1 MTVAADDRRLFFLL
15 SAGLRR
21 VQRWVERRARDEG
34 GLTGT
39 QAGLLFML
47 GKDGGVLIG
56 EAAEALDVAPSA
68 MTGLVDRM
76 ERANLIERRAD
87 ARDGRAQ
94 RLYLTDA
101 GRKGRERAKAALGDL
116 NDRLAEGF
124 SEPELAVVARW
135 LRDLNTKFPKD
146 EET

>member
-1 MTVAADDRRLFFLL
+1 MTVVADDRRLFFLP

-56 EAAEALDVAPSA
+56 EAAETLDVAPSA
-68 MTGLVDRM
+68 MSGLVDRM

-101 GRKGRERAKAALGDL
+101 GRLGREKAKAALAEL
-116 NDRLAEGF
+116 NDRLADGY
-124 SEPELAVVARW
+124 SEAELAVVARW
-135 LRDLNTKFPKD
+135 LRDLNTKFP
-146 EET
+146 